1 MSSAISKEEAR
12 KEIERLSDL
21 IDYHSHL
28 YYQKNTTEISDY
40 EFDQLLEQLIRLE
53 ESFPELKSPSSP
65 TQRVGGAVTKAFET
79 VVHKYPM
86 LSLGNTYSREDL
98 IEFDKRVA
106 KGIGGQDYEYFCEL
120 KFDGV
125 AISITYEKGLLLRAV
140 TRGDGTRGDDVTAN
154 AKTIRTLP
162 LKIKTKNFP
171 EVFEVRGEVFLS
183 KEAFRKLNEERAD
196 IGEETYANA
205 RNTASG
211 TLKLQDSSE
220 VARRRLDCYLYSLL
234 GPDLD
239 VKTHDEAIEKL
250 IDMYFNVSPTFRK
263 CHNIAEIFDY
273 IDEWETR
280 RFELP
285 VYTDGVV
292 IKVNSIAQQRQLGYT
307 AKSPRWAISYKYKSE
322 SATTKLKDITYQ
334 VGRTGAITPVAELES
349 VFLAG
354 TTVKRASL
362 HNANEI
368 ARLDLRIGDIVF
380 IEKGGEIIPKVTG
393 VDLSKRENGVRQ
405 VNFITNCPECDT
417 PLLRK
422 EGEAVHY
429 CPNEKGCS
437 PQIQGRIEHFIQRK
451 AMNIESLGPETIR
464 GLLDRGKIHDA
475 ADLYILTFDDLN
487 GLEFTMPPGNDGIL
501 KTRSIREKS
510 AQNII
515 EAIERSKSRPFENVL
530 FAVGIRYAGATVSEK
545 LVNHFK
551 TIERIKDAGFDELIE
566 AEDIGERIAHSI
578 VSFFKDPDNLCF
590 INKLKSAGLN
600 FVKQGS
606 LSEIQSGVLYG
617 KTFVVSGVFK
627 NFSRDEIKDTV
638 KSHGGKIVSSVSA
651 KLDFLLTGEK
661 PGSSKLSKAAK
672 LGIRMI
678 TENKFLEMIATHN
691 QDV

>member
-1 MSSAISKEEAR
+1 MSSVITKEDTQ
-12 KEIERLSDL
+12 KEIVRLSDL

-40 EFDQLLEQLIRLE
+40 EFDQLLDKLIHLE
-53 ESFPELKSPSSP
+53 DLFPELKSPFSP
-65 TQRVGGAVTKAFET
+65 TQRVGGPVTKEFEA

-86 LSLGNTYSREDL
+86 LSLGNTYSRDDI

-106 KGIGGQDYEYFCEL
+106 KGLEGQDYEYICEL

-125 AISITYEKGLLLRAV
+125 AISLTYKKGLLVRAV
-140 TRGDGTRGDDVTAN
+140 TRGDGIRGDDVTAN

-162 LKIKTKNFP
+162 LKIKNKDSP
-171 EVFEVRGEVFLS
+171 EEFEVRGEVFLS

-196 IGEETYANA
+196 IGEETYVNA
-205 RNTASG
+205 RNTSSG
-211 TLKLQDSSE
+211 TLKLHDSSE

-234 GPDLD
+234 GPESD
-239 VKTHDEAIEKL
+239 VKTHEESIAKL

-263 CHNIAEIFDY
+263 CHNVTEIFDY

-280 RFELP
+280 RFKLP
-285 VYTDGVV
+285 VETDGVV
-292 IKVNSIAQQRQLGYT
+292 IKVNSISQQEELGYT
-307 AKSPRWAISYKYKSE
+307 AKSPRWAISYKYKAE

-334 VGRTGAITPVAELES
+334 VGRTGAITPVAELVP

-380 IEKGGEIIPKVTG
+380 IEKGGEIIPKVTR
-393 VDLSKRENGVRQ
+393 VDISKRGYNVPK
-405 VNFITNCPECDT
+405 VTFITNCPECNT
-417 PLLRK
+417 PLVRK
-422 EGEAVHY
+422 QGEAVHY

-437 PQIQGRIEHFIQRK
+437 TQIQGRIEHFIQRK

-464 GLLDRGKIHDA
+464 GLLDKGLIHDGA
-475 ADLYILTFDDLN
+475 GLYTLNFDDLN
-487 GLEFTMPPGNDGIL
+487 GLEFTMQTGKDRMM
-501 KTRSIREKS
+501 KSRSLREKS

-515 EAIERSKSRPFENVL
+515 KAVEKSKSRPFENVL
-530 FAVGIRYAGATVSEK
+530 FGIGIRYVGATVSEK

-551 TIERIKDAGFDELIE
+551 TIERIQDAGFDELIE

-578 VSFFKDPDNLCF
+578 ESFFKDSDNLNF
-590 INKLKSAGLN
+590 INKLKYAGLILE
-600 FVKQGS
+600 KQDDI
-606 LSEIQSGVLYG
+606 SEIQSGVLNG
-617 KTFVVSGVFK
+617 KTFVVSGTFK
-627 NFSRDEIKDTV
+627 NFSRDEIKESV
-638 KSHGGKIVSSVSA
+638 KSHGGIIISSVSA
-651 KLDFLLTGEK
+651 KLDYLLTGEK
-661 PGSSKLSKAAK
+661 PGPSKISKAGK
-672 LGIRMI
+672 LGISMI
-678 TENKFLEMIATHN
+678 TENEFLEMIATLN